1 MGSFAAEV
9 GQWVSETQEDVDEI
23 TIKSVLEVRN
33 RLIVNSPVDRGH
45 FRGNWQYGLDRA
57 PDGETYTVA
66 AKERPAPPP
75 PMPHIAAKAAG
86 HVHYLVNNVPYANR
100 IEDGHSSQA
109 PAGVVA
115 LRIAEWPSIV
125 GDAVASVSR

>member
-1 MGSFAAEV
+1 MGSFTAEI
-9 GQWVSETQEDVDEI
+9 GQWVSETQDDIDEV
-23 TIKSVLEVRN
+23 TVKSVLEVRN

-45 FRGNWQYGLDRA
+45 FRGNWQYGLDQG
-57 PDGETYTVA
+57 PVDENETGGTS
-66 AKERPAPPP
+66 ERPAPPP
-75 PMPHIAAKAAG
+75 PLPRISAKAAG

-100 IEDGHSSQA
+100 IEDGHSGQA

-125 GDAVASVSR
+125 ADAVASVS